1 MTGTIGRGYIG
12 MGEIARALG
21 RGWDAQRVRRWLV
34 RRGAATKIGGR
45 WYTTRAKLR
54 ATFPDV
60 YDELVIGGF

>member
-1 MTGTIGRGYIG
+1 MTETIGRGYIG
-12 MGEIARALG
+12 MGEIAKALG
-21 RGWDAQRVRRWLV
+21 WDVQRVRRWLV

-60 YDELVIGGF
+60 YEELVIGGF